1 MDATHA
7 KGARSR
13 EKMRWRRGGK
23 GAHTGRDRGKAHT
36 GRDRGKARAQEIAVY
51 PAWARRKPLQHQ
63 FREVGTEERGEE
75 RRVLAGLE
83 IRQGVAGIRR
93 RELESGA
100 RPLHQ
105 PLPLPRLTS
114 AATPRIHSLQS
125 EFHPSADWSYRL
137 QIVAVFLCS
146 TSSRGSPL
154 LPLLPPPADMHSHDS
169 PLQLCHR
176 FMYVFSP
183 LLPLLLFFSSPS
195 SSALLL
201 STHAL
206 LCFLVLML
214 CSSLLF
220 VVLRRNR

>member
-1 MDATHA
+1 
-7 KGARSR
+7 
-13 EKMRWRRGGK
+13 
-23 GAHTGRDRGKAHT
+23 
-36 GRDRGKARAQEIAVY
+36 
-51 PAWARRKPLQHQ
+51 
-63 FREVGTEERGEE
+63 VGTEERGEE

-114 AATPRIHSLQS
+114 AATPCIHSLQS

-154 LPLLPPPADMHSHDS
+154 LPLLPPPADIHSHDS

-176 FMYVFSP
+176 FMYVFP
-183 LLPLLLFFSSPS
+183 LSFLCCSSFPPPLP
-195 SSALLL
+195 
-201 STHAL
+201 L